1 MSTHTDNAFSVEM
14 HESKRKR
21 GRETKQKIF
30 WLVEESEP
38 KGLTLGELV
47 EATKKVFPPKGLHR
61 DRVGDICKEYV
72 NRKLFSQQPKS
83 KGKFG
88 KYYLGP
94 DAYGDPRLAAFVLQ
108 RKIMD
113 PSTFFRLGK
122 EAICFSSEY
131 SSFHGKKGL
140 LQSPRHKE
148 YLESP
153 NTNDDFDQLY
163 LFEYSLKLG
172 AILVYQVI
180 QAMRHA
186 EISPVLSSLQK
197 DSFVL
202 KWIEN
207 AVTPMSIVQS
217 FRRLLPVNKRL
228 AKPKQ
233 AENIQEGESLGW
245 LELEKGKIVELED
258 IFRKAFGGSLFEDL
272 QKSKRESLDHDILE
286 HKYKISESERIEQ
299 LWKEDPDHVKC
310 GGEAKPKPQGPE
322 AFKKVGVISNSK
334 GDTVNIYSRGQ
345 DIQPI
350 KKCSRCGRSI
360 RMWWIIPR
368 KS

>member
-1 MSTHTDNAFSVEM
+1 M
-14 HESKRKR
+14 
-21 GRETKQKIF
+21 
-30 WLVEESEP
+30 
-38 KGLTLGELV
+38 
-47 EATKKVFPPKGLHR
+47 HR
-61 DRVGDICKEYV
+61 DRVGDICKEYIG
-72 NRKLFSQQPKS
+72 RGLFSQFPKK

-88 KYYLGP
+88 KYHLGSK
-94 DAYGDPRLAAFVLQ
+94 AYGDPWLAAFVLQ

-163 LFEYSLKLG
+163 MFEYSLKVG
-172 AILVYQVI
+172 AIIVYQVI

-186 EISPVLSSLQK
+186 EISPILSGLQK

-217 FRRLLPVNKRL
+217 FRGLFPVKKRL
-228 AKPKQ
+228 AKTKQ
-233 AENIQEGESLGW
+233 AENIQERESLGW
-245 LELEKGKIVELED
+245 LELEKGKIAELED
-258 IFRKAFGGSLFEDL
+258 IFRKAFGSSLFEDL
-272 QKSKRESLDHDILE
+272 EKIKRESLDRDILE

-299 LWKEDPDHVKC
+299 LWKEDPDHAKC
-310 GGEAKPKPQGPE
+310 GGEAKPKPLGPE
-322 AFKKVGVISNSK
+322 AFKKLGVISNTK
-334 GDTVNIYSRGQ
+334 RDTVNIYCSGQ

-350 KKCSRCGRSI
+350 KKCTRCGRRIVMRWMTPMKCKPFRLSLLA
-360 RMWWIIPR
+360 
-368 KS
+368 SEFF